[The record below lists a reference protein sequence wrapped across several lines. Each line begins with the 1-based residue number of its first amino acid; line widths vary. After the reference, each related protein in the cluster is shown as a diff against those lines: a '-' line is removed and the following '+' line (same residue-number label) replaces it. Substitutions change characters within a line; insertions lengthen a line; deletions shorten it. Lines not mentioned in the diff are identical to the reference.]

1 MPLTDLKIKTLKAE
15 DKDVFHSDGRK
26 LYLRVYRNGS
36 KVFVYRDQSSGSSR
50 WVSLGTYPELG
61 LADARK
67 KVLVMAGKLSGDKV
81 TVQTA
86 YDEWIVRAI
95 EKKYKSP
102 KQVRD
107 RMELHFT
114 PKYGTRLLAQITRA
128 ELANCLSKVATTAPV
143 QANRLLTDI
152 KLLFNYAVT
161 RGWLEGSPAQ
171 LLNQTV
177 AGGREISK
185 DRVLSDEELL
195 ELLGVLRHN
204 WSAAR
209 QKETAFDLR
218 TRLALGLALLTGQRS
233 GEIRSFTRAHFK
245 GGVWR
250 IPKQITKTTVDM
262 QVQLGPVARRLCKLL
277 LKEFGS
283 EPFVVDGV
291 PMAGQ
296 ALSHATRYMKFA
308 VPFTPHDLRRTMR
321 THMSDLGVMP
331 HIGEKCLNHKLGGVL
346 AIYDRGEYVVEKRA
360 AWRAWERHLLQLV
373 STEKRAPATEG
384 GSIREL

>member
-1 MPLTDLKIKTLKAE
+1 MALTDRGIKNFKAA

-36 KVFVYRDQSSGSSR
+36 KIFVYRDQSSGSSR

-61 LADARK
+61 LADARQ
-67 KVLVMAGKLSGDKV
+67 KVLVLAGKLSSDKV

-86 YDEWIVRAI
+86 YDEWIVRVI
-95 EKKYKSP
+95 EGKYKSP
-102 KQVRD
+102 RQVRD

-128 ELANCLSKVATTAPV
+128 ELANCLGKVAATAPV

-161 RGWLEGSPAQ
+161 RGWLEASPAQ

-185 DRVLSDEELL
+185 DRVLSNDELL
-195 ELLGVLRHN
+195 ELLGVLRTN
-204 WSAAR
+204 WSATR
-209 QKETAFDLR
+209 KKVTGFDLR

-250 IPKQITKTTVDM
+250 IPKQITKTAVDM
-262 QVQLGPVARRLCKLL
+262 QVHLGPVARRLCKLL

-296 ALSHATRYMKFA
+296 ALSHATRYMKFE

-346 AIYDRGEYVVEKRA
+346 QIYDRGEYVVEKRA
-360 AWRAWERHLLQLV
+360 AWRAWERHLLKLV
-373 STEKRAPATEG
+373 SAEKRAPPTEG
-384 GSIREL
+384 GPIREL